1 MARLRRVLLAGDDPL
16 AILGLAR
23 LLDEADGWSVV
34 ASVEEQPDA
43 VVADASDGSAL
54 ERVRVFS
61 ERYPVLALLEGPDGA
76 REVLSAG
83 ARGVVA
89 RTVTGKR
96 LARALDAVSEGFL
109 VLEEGWVP
117 ELLRPPRRALDSDE
131 TLTPRELEVLER
143 LASGL
148 SNKEIAD
155 RLGVSVHTVK
165 FHVNSILGKL
175 SATSRTE
182 AVALAAR
189 AGLLT
194 F

>member
-1 MARLRRVLLAGDDPL
+1 MARLRRVVLAGDDPL

-23 LLDEADGWSVV
+23 LLDEADGWSAV

-43 VVADASDGSAL
+43 VVVDVSEGSAL
-54 ERVRVFS
+54 ERVRGFS

-76 REVLSAG
+76 REALSAG
-83 ARGVVA
+83 ARGVA
-89 RTVTGKR
+89 SRAVTGKR
-96 LARALDAVSEGFL
+96 LERALDAVSEGFV
-109 VLEEGWVP
+109 VLEEGWVSD
-117 ELLRPPRRALDSDE
+117 LLRPPRRGLDSEE
-131 TLTPRELEVLER
+131 TLTPRELEVLEC

-148 SNKEIAD
+148 SNKEIAG
-155 RLGVSVHTVK
+155 RLGVSVHTAK

-175 SATSRTE
+175 SAASRTE
-182 AVALAAR
+182 AVAVAAR